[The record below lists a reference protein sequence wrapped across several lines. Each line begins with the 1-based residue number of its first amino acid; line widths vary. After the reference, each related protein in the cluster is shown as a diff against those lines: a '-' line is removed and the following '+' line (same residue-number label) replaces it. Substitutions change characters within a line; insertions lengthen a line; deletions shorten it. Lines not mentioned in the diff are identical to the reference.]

1 MYPLQHLILGTAFS
15 AILFDIFPWIGL
27 IGFFL
32 IILSTFFI
40 DVDHY
45 LFYVYKNKNISLK
58 SAYNWFIKK
67 GRKLRKLSR
76 EKRKKYKS
84 EILIFHGIEFWI
96 FLAILSFIHN
106 YFFFIFIGIMFHMF
120 LDFTFPNVE
129 ESYYNKISQIDN
141 WKNNKN
147 KKEFII
153 HKE

>member
-1 MYPLQHLILGTAFS
+1 MYPSQHLILGIAF
-15 AILFDIFPWIGL
+15 ATILFNIFPQITL

-32 IILSTFFI
+32 IVLSAFFI

-58 SAYNWFIKK
+58 NAYKWFIKK
-67 GRKLRKLSR
+67 EKKYKKLSIK
-76 EKRKKYKS
+76 ERKKYKND
-84 EILIFHGIEFWI
+84 IFIFHGIEFWI

-120 LDFTFPNVE
+120 LDFAFPNIGE
-129 ESYYNKISQIDN
+129 FSHNKISQIYN
-141 WKNNKN
+141 LRIN
-147 KKEFII
+147 KKKREFII